1 VELEHRFEL
10 PVGVD
15 KAYTS
20 LLDLDL
26 VGPCFPG
33 ASVDSIDGD
42 EFSGAVKIKIGPIA
56 LNYRGT
62 ARFVEKDLANHTAT
76 IEANGS
82 APRSGSTAT
91 MMVHATATAVGP
103 NRTSVVLVTNLA
115 ITGRAANFGRQAMI
129 DVGNELIGKFADCVS
144 STLAGRTTGGATLVG
159 VVNPDEVAAE
169 VTTGTPGAVQD
180 SAYAARPALPATL
193 SAIRRRR
200 EQRRAGTAANKPVQ
214 VLQTPLAKQLLPVIV
229 GAVLALLI
237 LLKKSKPKELTE
249 KDLAKR
255 DLKAAKKAE
264 KRAKRNVKSAKD
276 IVSIADDEQV
286 VAVE

>member
-1 VELEHRFEL
+1 MELEHRFEL

-15 KAYTS
+15 KAFAS
-20 LLDLDL
+20 LLDLEL

-42 EFSGAVKIKIGPIA
+42 EFSGSVKVKIGPIP

-62 ARFVEKDLANHTAT
+62 ARFVEKDFANHTAV

-91 MMVHATATAVGP
+91 MLVHASATAAAP
-103 NRTSVVLVTNLA
+103 NRTSVVLVTTLA

-144 STLAGRTTGGATLVG
+144 NKLAGRTMGGATLLG

-169 VTTGTPGAVQD
+169 VTPVPSPRTP
-180 SAYAARPALPATL
+180 RPQRIAPC
-193 SAIRRRR
+193 RRRC
-200 EQRRAGTAANKPVQ
+200 RRSSGVANS
-214 VLQTPLAKQLLPVIV
+214 V
-229 GAVLALLI
+229 GPPRPHRT
-237 LLKKSKPKELTE
+237 SRYRCCRP
-249 KDLAKR
+249 R
-255 DLKAAKKAE
+255 WP
-264 KRAKRNVKSAKD
+264 S
-276 IVSIADDEQV
+276 S
-286 VAVE
+286 

>member
-15 KAYTS
+15 KAFAS
-20 LLDLDL
+20 LLDLEL

-33 ASVDSIDGD
+33 ASVDSINGD
-42 EFSGAVKIKIGPIA
+42 EFSGSVKVKIGPIP

-62 ARFVEKDLANHTAT
+62 ARFVERDFANHTAV

-91 MMVHATATAVGP
+91 MLVNASATAVAP
-103 NRTSVVLVTNLA
+103 NRTSVVLVTTLA

-144 STLAGRTTGGATLVG
+144 NKLAGKTMGGATLLG

-169 VTTGTPGAVQD
+169 VTSGAVAED
-180 SAYAARPALPATL
+180 AAPAAHRAPPATL
-193 SAIRRRR
+193 SAIKQRR
-200 EQRRAGTAANKPVQ
+200 EQRRAAAAAPNKPVQ
-214 VLQTPLAKQLLPVIV
+214 VLQTPLVKQLIPVIV
-229 GAVLALLI
+229 GGALALLI

-255 DLKAAKKAE
+255 HLKAVKKAE
-264 KRAKRNVKSAKD
+264 KRAKRDVKSAKE
-276 IVSIADDEQV
+276 IVSVADDEQV

>member
-1 VELEHRFEL
+1 MELEHRFEL

-62 ARFVEKDLANHTAT
+62 ARFVEKDFANHTAT

-91 MMVHATATAVGP
+91 MMVHATATALAP

-144 STLAGRTTGGATLVG
+144 SKLAGRTTGGATLIG

-200 EQRRAGTAANKPVQ
+200 EQRRAGGAPNKPVQ
-214 VLQTPLAKQLLPVIV
+214 VLQTPLAKQLLPVIG
-229 GAVLALLI
+229 GAILALLI
-237 LLKKSKPKELTE
+237 LLKKSKPKELTA
-249 KDLAKR
+249 KDIAKR
-255 DLKAAKKAE
+255 DLKAAKKDA
-264 KRAKRNVKSAKD
+264 KRAKRDLKTAKD
-276 IVSIADDEQV
+276 SVSIADDDLV